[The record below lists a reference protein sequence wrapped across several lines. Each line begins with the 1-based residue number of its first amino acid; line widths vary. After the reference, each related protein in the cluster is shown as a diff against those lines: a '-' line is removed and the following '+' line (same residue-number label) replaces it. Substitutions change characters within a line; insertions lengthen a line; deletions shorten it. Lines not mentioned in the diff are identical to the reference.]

1 MITLVEELYYED
13 LHLIKVAGDTDH
25 AFKIII
31 MRRIVCEN
39 GAYDWEPVDYIPSDE
54 KTTLD
59 RVKKYLRDLYSKAR

>member
-31 MRRIVCEN
+31 SVVFSSLGM
-39 GAYDWEPVDYIPSDE
+39 
-54 KTTLD
+54 
-59 RVKKYLRDLYSKAR
+59 